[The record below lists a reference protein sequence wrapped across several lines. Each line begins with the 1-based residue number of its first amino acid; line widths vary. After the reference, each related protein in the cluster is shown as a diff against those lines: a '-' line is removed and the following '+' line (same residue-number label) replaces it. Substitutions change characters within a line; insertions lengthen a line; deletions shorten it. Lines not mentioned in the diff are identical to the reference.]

1 MIRTDFEASA
11 LALQA
16 RHAALAPEQAGRR
29 SRDRAAALGVSEAEL
44 VAGSC
49 GPIRGQALAEP
60 PQAIF
65 RELGSLGRVMALTRN
80 DWCVHERH
88 GRYETIHGNGPVGLV
103 LGPDIDLRVFFSQ
116 WKSAWSVEEAG
127 RRSLQFF
134 DAAGGAVHKIYAT
147 DHTDMAAYD
156 ALVEKF
162 AAADPAWPT
171 PAPLAPADATIDLA
185 DADTAAFRQAWLAMT
200 DTHDFFGLL
209 KQFKL
214 ARTDALAAAGAD
226 LAQAVEA
233 DVVERMLQQVAEQAI
248 PIMCFVANRG
258 MIQIHTG
265 PVMQLRRTGPWYNVL
280 DADFNLHLNT
290 EAIASAWVVS
300 KPTADGWVTSL
311 EVFAANGELIV
322 QFFGERKPGRPA
334 LPQWNQMLASF
345 CREPL
350 AV

>member
-1 MIRTDFEASA
+1 MISTDFEASA

-16 RHAALAPEQAGRR
+16 RHAALSPEQAGRR

-49 GPIRGQALAEP
+49 GPIRGRALAES

-88 GRYETIHGNGPVGLV
+88 GRYETIHANGPVGLV

-147 DHTDMAAYD
+147 EHTDMAAYD

-162 AAADPAWPT
+162 AAAEPAWPV
-171 PAPLAPADATIDLA
+171 PAPLAPADATIALA

-209 KQFKL
+209 KQFQL

-233 DVVERMLQQVAEQAI
+233 GVVERMLQQVAEQAT
-248 PIMCFVANRG
+248 PIMAFVANRG

-265 PVMQLRRTGPWYNVL
+265 AIKHLRRTGPWYNVL